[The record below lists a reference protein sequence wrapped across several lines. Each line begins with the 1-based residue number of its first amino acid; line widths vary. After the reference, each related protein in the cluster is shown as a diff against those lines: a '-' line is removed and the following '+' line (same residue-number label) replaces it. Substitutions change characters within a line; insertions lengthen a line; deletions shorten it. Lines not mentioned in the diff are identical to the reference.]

1 MKKALWIGLTVLFLN
16 PPRLLPQDALLVYD
30 GQKEKSEAYKSVCY
44 LSNLLDHFTIG
55 QKTLLPVSAY
65 QPGLAKSAGYVF
77 VVFEEGHAPK
87 MGSFIQDLLET
98 KATIIW
104 IYMHIERL
112 LDRSAGKWG
121 IWHETWLERTDWK
134 VFFKGEDFA
143 KEDPNLIVLG
153 RKAGAPVQ
161 ILATVQDSDGHIYP
175 YVLRSGNFWYF
186 ADSPFSYALEGG
198 RFLILADLLHDI
210 LGQDHASSRKALLR
224 IEDVTPVDDPS
235 RIEEITDF
243 LSGRKIP
250 FQISLIPIFK
260 DPDEQVE
267 VYLSDRPA
275 MVRALRRAVSRGC
288 TIVLH
293 GATHQHR
300 GISGDDYEFWDDI
313 AGVPIPHESPDWV
326 DQRVRLA
333 LKECFRNGLYPLA
346 WETPH
351 YSASQSDYAAI
362 ARYFDTFNDRV
373 MAAELSGTQQIFPYP
388 VKLRS
393 LGLSVVPENLGF
405 LAMERPAPEVLL
417 ENAKNMKV
425 VRDGTASFF
434 FHPFLPSKFLK
445 MLVQGMLSQG
455 WEFISLKNFPCNLR
469 TESQWVTSAGG
480 PGRITA
486 TNQYVHRLLLNRSG
500 KPEKEEFSENRVKG
514 IVEETRP
521 LSRGEVYVLEAL
533 DVMPETKKPSV
544 FRRGAVFFSHLFSRK
559 EKQRPLQLS
568 RSLVFWNRK
577 ASREEAFDQESF
589 LSVLR
594 VFGFSPRIC
603 DIDQA
608 TGFSFD
614 AFDLVIVPYASA
626 QRLGE
631 EEMILLL
638 GFVEKGGSLVMDG
651 RTGLAERL
659 GLRFQEGGLRVSEV
673 RELSLPAP
681 LMRWNPAETV
691 FSCSI
696 QEAIF
701 LAKDAHSETPLALSF
716 HLGRGQV
723 LFLGALFDPFTPHGI
738 SRFPYFAF
746 YLKNALGLP
755 FNVRRNNLEFY
766 FDPGFHQ
773 ATNWEKL
780 ARRWRASGVRIIYL
794 AAWHFYGN
802 YEFDYRYFID
812 LCHRNGIAVYA
823 WFELP
828 QVSPLFWQDHA
839 NWREKTATGKDALC
853 HWRYQM
859 NLVNAEARTAVAA
872 FFRKILTSYDWDG
885 LNLAELN
892 YDTNKGASDPDKF
905 TPMNADV
912 RQEFKEKEGF
922 DPAELFR
929 PGSSYFWRT
938 NEDAFG
944 RFLKYRTDLTRDLH
958 VFFLKE
964 VESLKQTTGRE
975 LEVIVTAMDSL
986 LHPEV
991 VEECGVDTRDIL
1003 SLMKNFRFTLQ
1014 VEDPARSWVEPPSRY
1029 LAYFNAYRPYIP
1041 DPQRLMFDIN
1051 GIAQRDV
1058 SSTHL
1063 PSTLLTGTELA
1074 ATLYYATFPSGRAAI
1089 YSENTIHAFD
1099 LDILP
1104 FVMGSDVEILEAGKG
1119 YEIRAK
1125 EPFFLIMREAGM
1137 VPIVNGREWPFYD
1150 EKTVSVPSG
1159 RSILSFR
1166 KTGFLDQEVLSFKMS
1181 FDGDIRDLCQT
1192 GNNFTLNYHSPI
1204 PVSLSFSRP
1213 LAKITLDA
1221 RLVTPPAEGGGVV
1234 LPRGSHRLEILTES
1248 SPSRV
1253 VGMVGYFSSSAFYIA
1268 GLLSV
1273 WLLLGIYLYS
1283 KRMK

>member
-1 MKKALWIGLTVLFLN
+1 VLAILLLA
-16 PPRLLPQDALLVYD
+16 PRLLPQDTLLIYD
-30 GQKEKSEAYKSVCY
+30 GQEGKSEAFKSARY
-44 LSNLLDHFTIG
+44 LVNLLDHFTLG
-55 QKTLLPVSAY
+55 QRTLLPVAAY
-65 QPGLAKSAGYVF
+65 KPGLAKSAGYVF
-77 VVFEEGHAPK
+77 VVFEEGHAPE
-87 MGSFIQDLLET
+87 MGSLIQDLLET
-98 KATIIW
+98 RATIVW
-104 IYMHIERL
+104 VYMHIERL
-112 LDRSAGKWG
+112 LDKSAGKWG

-134 VFFKGEDFA
+134 IFYKGEDFA
-143 KEDPNLIVLG
+143 KEDPNLNVIG
-153 RKAGAPVQ
+153 RKADAPVQ
-161 ILATVQDSDGHIYP
+161 VLANAQDGQGQIYP

-186 ADSPFSYALEGG
+186 ADSPFSFALEGG

-224 IEDVTPVDDPS
+224 IEDVTPEDDPS
-235 RIEEITDF
+235 HIKEITDF

-260 DPDEQVE
+260 DPDEQAE

-275 MVRALRRAVSRGC
+275 LAGALRRAVSRGGA
-288 TIVLH
+288 IVLH

-351 YSASQSDYAAI
+351 YSASQSDYATI

-393 LGLSVVPENLGF
+393 LGLAVVPENLGF
-405 LAMERPAPEVLL
+405 LAMDKPAPDVLL
-417 ENAKNMKV
+417 ENAKNMRV
-425 VRDGTASFF
+425 VRDGMASFF
-434 FHPFLPSKFLK
+434 FHSFLPSKYLK
-445 MLVQGMLSQG
+445 TLVQGMSSQG
-455 WEFISLKNFPCNLR
+455 WEFISLKDFPCNLR
-469 TESQWVTSAGG
+469 TGSQWVTSAGG

-500 KPEKEEFSENRVKG
+500 KLEREEYSQNRVKG
-514 IVEETRP
+514 IVEEIRS
-521 LSRGEVYVLEAL
+521 LSRGELYVLEAL
-533 DVMPETKKPSV
+533 DVLPENKKPSI
-544 FRRGAVFFSHLFSRK
+544 FRRGAAFFSSLFGRK
-559 EKQRPLQLS
+559 EKQKLLRLS
-568 RSLVFWNRK
+568 RSLVLMNRK
-577 ASREEAFDQESF
+577 ASRQEAFDQESF
-589 LSVLR
+589 QSVLR
-594 VFGFSPRIC
+594 IFGFNPQVW

-608 TGFSFD
+608 AGLSFD
-614 AFDLVIVPYASA
+614 AFDLIIVPFASA
-626 QRLGE
+626 QELGE
-631 EEMILLL
+631 EEISLLL
-638 GFVEKGGSLVMDG
+638 GFVEKGGSLVTDG

-659 GLRFQEGGLRVSEV
+659 GLRFLEGGLSVSEV
-673 RELSLPAP
+673 KELSLPAP
-681 LMRWNPAETV
+681 LLRWNPAETV
-691 FSCSI
+691 FSCNAP
-696 QEAIF
+696 EAVV
-701 LAKDAHSETPLALSF
+701 LAKDAHSDTSLALSF
-716 HLGRGQV
+716 RLGRGQV
-723 LFLGALFDPFTPHGI
+723 LFLGALFDPFTPYGI

-773 ATNWEKL
+773 ATSWEKL

-794 AAWHFYGN
+794 AAWHFYRD

-828 QVSPLFWQDHA
+828 QVSPVFWEDHPH
-839 NWREKTATGKDALC
+839 WREKTATGKDALC

-859 NLVNAEARTAVAA
+859 NLVNPAARTAVAA

-912 RQEFKEKEGF
+912 RREFREKEHF

-929 PGSSYFWRT
+929 PGSSFFWRT
-938 NEDAFG
+938 NKEAFT

-964 VESLKQTTGRE
+964 VESIKHTTGRE

-1003 SLMKNFRFTLQ
+1003 GLMMDFPFTLQ
-1014 VEDPARSWVEPPSRY
+1014 VEDPSRSWVELPSRY

-1058 SSTHL
+1058 SSKHL
-1063 PSTLLTGTELA
+1063 PSALLTGTELA
-1074 ATLYYATFPSGRAAI
+1074 TTLYYATFPSGRAAI
-1089 YSENTIHAFD
+1089 YSENTIHSFD

-1104 FVMGSDVEILEAGKG
+1104 FVMGSDVEIREAGNG

-1125 EPFFLIMREAGM
+1125 EPFFLIMREAGI

-1166 KTGFLDQEVLSFKMS
+1166 KRGFLDLEVLSFKMS
-1181 FDGDIRDLCQT
+1181 FDGDIRDLRRT
-1192 GNNFTLNYHSPI
+1192 GNAFTLNYRSPI

-1213 LAKITLDA
+1213 LARIRLDA
-1221 RLVTPPAEGGGVV
+1221 RVITPSAEGSGVV

-1253 VGMVGYFSSSAFYIA
+1253 VGVVGYFSSSAFYFA

-1273 WLLLGIYLYS
+1273 SLLLGMYLYS